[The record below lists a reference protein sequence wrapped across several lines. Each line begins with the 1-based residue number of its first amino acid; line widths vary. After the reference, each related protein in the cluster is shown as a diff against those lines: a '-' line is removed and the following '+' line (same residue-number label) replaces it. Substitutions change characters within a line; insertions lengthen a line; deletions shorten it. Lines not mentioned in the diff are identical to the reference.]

1 MNEKT
6 VVLTKESS
14 ENELKS
20 YFTAVLNLSQSS
32 KEFPVNLD
40 DVWPL
45 VYGKK
50 ADAVE
55 ALVNNNQFMQDV
67 DYQVLRKNPQNPQGG
82 RPTIEYYLTT
92 SCLEFFIARKVRSVF
107 EVYRQVFHKAAQ
119 TFTVP
124 QTFAE
129 ALMLAAKQQ
138 QAIEEKQRQIEQ
150 KNTEI
155 KAKDAQITELG
166 AAVTEMRP
174 KVSYVD
180 MVLQCRDTVQTTI
193 IAQDYGMSAKAFN
206 ILLRNMRVQR
216 KVGATWVVY
225 GKYLQCGYVQ
235 SKTFTYQHKDGT
247 TGARTYMEWTQKGRL
262 FLYETLK
269 RHSVL
274 PLIEQPA
281 NDRKEV
287 SHD

>member
-1 MNEKT
+1 MFKIRVYMDERQII
-6 VVLTKESS
+6 LTKESS
-14 ENELKS
+14 DNDIKN
-20 YFTAVLNLSQSS
+20 YFVAVLNLSQSN
-32 KEFPVNLD
+32 KEFPVD
-40 DVWPL
+40 FDEVWQL
-45 VYGKK
+45 VYTAKNK
-50 ADAVE
+50 AVE
-55 ALVNNNQFMQDV
+55 ELKDKFLQDV
-67 DYQVLRKNPQNPQGG
+67 DYQLINRKVQAANPQGYVW
-82 RPTIEYYLTT
+82 EHKYYLTT

-119 TFTVP
+119 TFAVP

-150 KNTEI
+150 KDTEI
-155 KAKDAQITELG
+155 VSLSTAITE
-166 AAVTEMRP
+166 MQP

-193 IAQDYGMSAKAFN
+193 IAQDYGMSAKALN
-206 ILLRNMRVQR
+206 VLLRNMRVQR
-216 KVGATWVVY
+216 KVGTTWVVY

-269 RHSVL
+269 SRNIL
-274 PLIEQPA
+274 PLIEQA
-281 NDRKEV
+281 NV
-287 SHD
+287 